1 MEKQVTPLE
10 AMQEQAKGRVVEI
23 PGWVPG
29 ETINVRVRQAD
40 MTASMLK
47 AGLIGN
53 PVLAKLKDAFD
64 GKEPLKAGDVGAV
77 TAPALEAL
85 EAFLPVFEAVAA
97 EALVEP
103 TYQQITEQVAS
114 LTLEQ
119 KMSIF
124 DVATGG
130 LAELSS
136 FRRQAGGHAAPG
148 QHGKGMGS
156 KAK

>member
-1 MEKQVTPLE
+1 MEKQVTSLD
-10 AMQEQAKGRVVEI
+10 AMREQARGRIVEI

-29 ETINVRVRQAD
+29 ATISVRVRQAD

-47 AGLIGN
+47 AGLVGN

-64 GKEPLKAGDVGAV
+64 GKELVKAGDVGAV

-85 EAFLPVFEAVAA
+85 EAFLPVFESVAA

-103 TYQQITEQVAS
+103 TYKQITEEVAP

-119 KMSIF
+119 KMAIF

-130 LAELSS
+130 LSELSS
-136 FRRQAGGHAAPG
+136 FRRQARGHVAPG
-148 QHGKGMGS
+148 QRGKGVGS